1 MDQMF
6 VSPQNP
12 YVETLIPPLIP
23 YVMGIWRWVYG
34 WYLEM
39 KPLEGN

>member
-12 YVETLIPPLIP
+12 YVETLIPPVIP
-23 YVMGIWRWVYG
+23 YVMVYGVYG